1 VGQRARIKKN
11 AVFAFLS
18 RLIRLLTNFLLFIG
32 IARLYG
38 LEAFGQFTTAH
49 TLATIFLLLADFGFD
64 SLLPTE
70 IARQRERAAELAQRY
85 FSLKVIFAAGAC
97 VGMIALPFWQHLSP
111 TTRTL
116 VEIFSLYVV
125 LASFNNFFFALF
137 KGFEEFHHETKI
149 SFATNLSLLV
159 LLIVLGVLHAPLY
172 VLAFGFVGTRVI
184 GVVLGSRTATRLT
197 KSRVMLFNFDGW
209 KEIWR
214 RVVVF
219 GLHFVFGALFF
230 QLDTVLL
237 AFWRGD
243 HDVGIYQSAFKIAT
257 LGLIVPDI
265 AIRTMMPVLSRL
277 HGESGDRWISLGR
290 LLNKTLFLIGL
301 PVSMI
306 LFVYAEQ
313 LIHLVY
319 GTGGFSEAIPI
330 LRLFAATVFVRFSVE
345 AYALMLT
352 TSRRQTILMFVV
364 IAGTVVNYVLN
375 FFIIPTYG
383 PMGAA
388 YVSLTTNILVGAGYV
403 IASRHS
409 FVQWTCDPRNL
420 VSLVITGI
428 LALVMWNF
436 RTVPLWYTCPIVIG
450 LYALVFYYIGY
461 TREEWKMVFVKERS
475 LPVS

>member
-1 VGQRARIKKN
+1 MGQGARIRRN

-70 IARQRERAAELAQRY
+70 IARHRERAAEYVQRY

-97 VGMIALPFWQHLSP
+97 IGMIGLPFWQHLSP

-149 SFATNLSLLV
+149 SFATNLSLLI

-172 VLAFGFVGTRVI
+172 MLAFGFVGTRVI
-184 GVVLGSRTATRLT
+184 GVVLGSRIATRLT

-257 LGLIVPDI
+257 LALIVPDI

-277 HGESGDRWISLGR
+277 HGENGDRWSSLGR
-290 LLNKTLFLIGL
+290 LLNKTLFLLGL
-301 PVSMI
+301 PVSMV

-313 LIHLVY
+313 VIQLIY
-319 GTGGFSEAIPI
+319 GRGEFSDAIPI
-330 LRLFAATVFVRFSVE
+330 LRLFAGTVLVRFSVE

-352 TSRRQTILMFVV
+352 TSDRQAVRMIIVV
-364 IAGTVVNYVLN
+364 AGTLINYVLN
-375 FFIIPTYG
+375 FFMIPRYG

-388 YVSLTTNILVGAGYV
+388 YVSLITNILVGAGYV

-409 FVQWTCDPRNL
+409 FVKWTCDGRNV
-420 VSLVITGI
+420 VSLVATGI
-428 LALVMWNF
+428 LALVVWNF
-436 RTVPLWYTCPIVIG
+436 RTVPLWYSCPIVIG
-450 LYALVFYYIGY
+450 LYAIIFYYVGY
-461 TREEWKMVFVKERS
+461 TREEWKLIFGREKS
-475 LPVS
+475 LTV